1 MLRKRRFPAVLFD
14 FLAINHY
21 LCEKMKNIPNTPN
34 GFVSVGLQMIYP
46 ELGDKNAIDFLEG
59 LPLYETL
66 LYIIKRQEEVQYSFG
81 DVDAQMNLIY
91 EMYHSLS
98 EKAKAKLRIVIGNNT
113 NLCLVNNM
121 ATFYF
126 IMAALQSCN
135 STVNHALSDVDR
147 EKIYQAYLKSNDQWT
162 DNQAKGILPLAKE
175 GNLIGMYLMADVPI
189 VEFKNYKN
197 FIPQLYKAWRLFN
210 FMASYEPYS
219 DYLNTFLT
227 TQGLKN
233 WQEYI
238 SRILVFILVL

>member
-1 MLRKRRFPAVLFD
+1 
-14 FLAINHY
+14 
-21 LCEKMKNIPNTPN
+21 
-34 GFVSVGLQMIYP
+34 MIYP

-66 LYIIKRQEEVQYSFG
+66 LYIIERQEKVQYSFG
-81 DVDAQMNLIY
+81 DADAQKNLIF
-91 EMYHSLS
+91 EMYYSLS
-98 EKAKAKLRIVIGNNT
+98 EKAKSKLAIVIGNNT

-135 STVNHALSDVDR
+135 STVSHSLSDIDR

-162 DNQAKGILPLAKE
+162 DNQAEGILPLAKE

-197 FIPQLYKAWRLFN
+197 FIP
-210 FMASYEPYS
+210 
-219 DYLNTFLT
+219 
-227 TQGLKN
+227 
-233 WQEYI
+233 
-238 SRILVFILVL
+238 